1 MEKLVLFLWSVLI
14 HGGSVK
20 GFPPPRRDSYA
31 FDVFEDLEGPE
42 CLKRVKEYP
51 LPTFDTS
58 FTPEQE
64 REVLLSIYA
73 RTNGRRWF
81 RSGGWNDSTVG
92 ASHCSWYGVTCHP
105 NTSYVKTI
113 VLAYNNLNGSLP
125 SNIWKIRNLFS
136 LCVPGNPDLYG
147 NIKDLLFGN
156 MSNLLTVSLMGSSM
170 AGNIPNE
177 FTKLTNLQ
185 NFIGCLMKGSGFSG
199 DLPDDIGN
207 MTEMRLLCLGGNN
220 FTGKIPRSITRLKRL
235 YYLDLRNPGMMQGN
249 LNDLFSISSL
259 KILSASGV
267 HLSGELPRK
276 FPKNLTQIFLPGN
289 NISGE
294 LPRGTRPRLLNL
306 ANNQLTGDIPG
317 HWLVSGLGTSML
329 DLSQNKFS
337 SVNEGK
343 PWPDNSNATSF
354 SYLSLAE
361 NRNLS
366 INFTSFMGLF
376 KTSSGY
382 VSGPSILNVSFCNI
396 TSPLVG
402 ALFYMGAL
410 TICDLHGNNF
420 HGPIPH
426 FSDDSS
432 LLSHLDLS
440 SNNLTGAPPRA
451 IQDLLSLQYFD
462 ISANPLMRYEHDTS
476 SFFIPDFLRMTKPPQ
491 GDNFTCAEG
500 RLTFNNGRIRL
511 DPTFY
516 DYKYCI
522 CDQDYYGDRGLCHKC
537 MEGGICNKP
546 TIISPEELR
555 PTTMKILKGY
565 WPSPDP
571 KNATHLVECPV
582 TAACNPKGSCLCH
595 LNTSPHHD
603 NQHSVIQRPLSS
615 RETSCDKSC
624 VCYPGNSD
632 RFCSRCQQGFYKLG
646 GLCFQ
651 CKHGDLIYYYIF
663 IPIFSLSF
671 LVLFWSLFYFDI
683 RPMRWFA
690 VTVLH
695 FSMMLIMMLLEF
707 LPAWLLK
714 LNLVVFV
721 LCMTSRGKNAQSLI
735 SIAVFYIQTTDF
747 MVSSVNVWPPKLI
760 AAQSYLSSYW
770 NLVFP
775 SLSCDLP
782 SLFTPVGKLAFLLL
796 LPIVCLTL
804 VGVYFIVMLIYD
816 KYRPLKERME
826 NVHFKCRQSAFFSL
840 SFSYFPIVKQTLS
853 NLRPCHNDQGVF
865 YMPNEPWIEC
875 TSDTYYKLRAL
886 GIVSVIFY
894 VIGFPLIII
903 FLLVRFFPKR
913 NLMTPEDRK
922 KLDVWL
928 GPLYLPYKPKYQQYF
943 EIVMLIRRLI
953 LAVALSMISPS
964 TLQTFLV
971 WLVLMTSALIQICL
985 QPYQKHSSN
994 IDPPT
999 SHEQEKRKTTL
1010 KGIFSE
1016 NVMEPTVL
1024 LVLSMS
1030 FMVLRF
1036 SVLDKTYIGV
1046 FVWLV
1051 MIINSIVFVTLLGGI
1066 LYRFVVQKSG
1076 THLNEYANMDQIEST
1091 YSSSD
1096 TNEIDRE
1103 DAEDGETRPLLPDEV
1118 EAGYHLHVN
1127 A

>member
-1 MEKLVLFLWSVLI
+1 MSK
-14 HGGSVK
+14 
-20 GFPPPRRDSYA
+20 
-31 FDVFEDLEGPE
+31 
-42 CLKRVKEYP
+42 
-51 LPTFDTS
+51 
-58 FTPEQE
+58 
-64 REVLLSIYA
+64 
-73 RTNGRRWF
+73 
-81 RSGGWNDSTVG
+81 GWNDSTMA

-105 NTSYVKTI
+105 NTSYVKT
-113 VLAYNNLNGSLP
+113 LSLPYNNLNGSLP

-136 LCVPGNPDLYG
+136 LCVPGNPGLHG
-147 NIKDLLFGN
+147 NIEDLLFGN
-156 MSNLLTVSLMGSSM
+156 MSNLLTVILLGSSLT
-170 AGNIPNE
+170 GKIPDD
-177 FTKLTNLQ
+177 FVKMTNLQ
-185 NFIGCLMKGSGFSG
+185 NFIGGVMKGAGFSG
-199 DLPDDIGN
+199 HLPDDIGN
-207 MTEMRLLCLGGNN
+207 MTELRLLSIPGNN
-220 FTGKIPRSITRLKRL
+220 FTGKIPTSISRLKRL
-235 YYLDLRNPGMMQGN
+235 RHLNLRNNPGLMQGH
-249 LNDLFSISSL
+249 LDDLFAIRSL
-259 KILSASGV
+259 VILHVSGV
-267 HLSGELPRK
+267 HLNGKLPRV
-276 FPKNLTQIFLPGN
+276 FPENLEQISLPGN
-289 NISGE
+289 KISGE
-294 LPRGTRPRLLNL
+294 LPRGGKPKLLNL
-306 ANNQLTGDIPG
+306 ANNQLIGDIPG
-317 HWLVSGLGTSML
+317 HWLVSGLDTSML

-343 PWPDNSNATSF
+343 PWPDNSTAGAF
-354 SYLSLAE
+354 SYLSFAG
-361 NRNLS
+361 NRNLL

-376 KTSSGY
+376 KPPNLY
-382 VSGPSILNVSFCNI
+382 LVSPLILNISLCDI

-402 ALFYMGAL
+402 NLFSMGRL
-410 TICDLHGNNF
+410 TICDLHRNNF
-420 HGPIPH
+420 YGQIPN
-426 FSDDSS
+426 FAEDTS
-432 LLSHLDLS
+432 LLSYLDVS
-440 SNNLTGAPPRA
+440 SNNFTGAPPSA
-451 IQDLLSLQYFD
+451 FQDLISLQYFD
-462 ISANPLMRYEHDTS
+462 ISGNPLMRNNHHTS
-476 SFFIPDFLRMTKPPQ
+476 SLFFPDFLRMTKPPH

-522 CDQDYYGDRGLCHKC
+522 CDHGYYGNRGLCHKC
-537 MEGGICNKP
+537 MEGGICNRP
-546 TIISPEELR
+546 TISSPDELKAN
-555 PTTMKILKGY
+555 TMKILKGY

-571 KNATHLVECPV
+571 KNVTHLVECPV
-582 TAACNPKGSCLCH
+582 MAACNPKGSCTCR
-595 LNTSPHHD
+595 LNTSPHND
-603 NQHSVIQRPLSS
+603 NEHSGIRRSVSS
-615 RETSCDKSC
+615 LITTCDDSCI
-624 VCYPGNSD
+624 CYPGNSD

-651 CKHGDLIYYYIF
+651 CKHGVLIYYYIF

-683 RPMRWFA
+683 RPMKWFA
-690 VTVLH
+690 ITALH

-707 LPAWLLK
+707 LPAWAFK

-747 MVSSVNVWPPKLI
+747 MVSSVNVWPPKVI

-770 NLVFP
+770 NLIFP

-816 KYRPLKERME
+816 KYRPIEGCMD

-840 SFSYFPIVKQTLS
+840 SFSYFPIVQQTLS

-894 VIGFPLIII
+894 VVGFPLIVT
-903 FLLVRFFPKR
+903 FLMVRFFPKR

-943 EIVMLIRRLI
+943 EILMLVHRLI
-953 LAVALSMISPS
+953 LAVALSMISSS
-964 TLQTFLV
+964 TLQTFIV
-971 WLVLMTSALIQICL
+971 WLVLVTSALILICL
-985 QPYQKHSSN
+985 QPYQKHPSSTG
-994 IDPPT
+994 PPT
-999 SHEQEKRKTTL
+999 LNEQEKRKITL
-1010 KGIFSE
+1010 EGIFSE
-1016 NVMEPTVL
+1016 SVMEPTVL

-1036 SVLDKTYIGV
+1036 SVLDENYVGL

-1051 MIINSIVFVTLLGGI
+1051 MIINITVFVTLIGGI
-1066 LYRFVVQKSG
+1066 LFRLVVLKG
-1076 THLNEYANMDQIEST
+1076 GRPLNEYTNMDQIGST

-1096 TNEIDRE
+1096 TNEID
-1103 DAEDGETRPLLPDEV
+1103 G
-1118 EAGYHLHVN
+1118 
-1127 A
+1127 